1 MSRRSEWPV
10 VMVNRD
16 PGDRAMR
23 EFTRFLAA
31 VAALLLMAAG
41 VFGGVVGL
49 SLANGLLCIGLGF
62 VASVPVWST
71 N

>member
-1 MSRRSEWPV
+1 
-10 VMVNRD
+10 
-16 PGDRAMR
+16 MR